1 LSAKIIFM
9 GTPDF
14 AVPSL
19 KALIKN
25 QYEVVAVV
33 TQPDRPSGRG
43 KRLTPPPVKV
53 VAEAAGLKVMQP
65 ERLRNEAV
73 VTELAALQPDLIM
86 VAAFG
91 QILRQNV
98 LDLPSYGCLNVHASL
113 LPRWRGASPVT
124 AAIRAGDTETGI
136 TLMKMDIGL
145 DTGPILAQRA
155 IPIQPHHTGGTLTAE
170 LAELGASLL
179 IETLPDWLAGR
190 IQARPQ
196 DDALATLAPRLKK
209 EEGEIDWSRP
219 AVEIERQIRAFS
231 PWPGTFTCHGSDQI
245 KLLAAEVARLE
256 PPAPAYQKPGT
267 LFKLQREV
275 YVTTGQGVIRLTSV
289 QPAGRKA
296 MPAEAMLNGQPN
308 LQGAKLECMKSS
320 AA

>member
-1 LSAKIIFM
+1 LSARIIFM

-19 KALIKN
+19 KALIEN
-25 QYEVVAVV
+25 QYEVAAVV

-53 VAEAAGLKVMQP
+53 VAEATGLKVLQP
-65 ERLRNEAV
+65 ERLKNEAV
-73 VTELAALQPDLIM
+73 VAELAALRPDLIV

-98 LDLPSYGCLNVHASL
+98 LDLPPYGCLNVHASL

-145 DTGPILAQRA
+145 DTGPMLTQRA

-170 LAELGASLL
+170 LAELGARLL

-190 IQARPQ
+190 IQVQPQ
-196 DDALATLAPRLKK
+196 DSTLATLAPRLKK
-209 EEGEIDWSRP
+209 EEGEIDWDRT

-231 PWPGTFTCHGSDQI
+231 PWPGTFTCHGSDQLKI
-245 KLLAAEVARLE
+245 LVAEAAELE
-256 PPAPAYQKPGT
+256 PPDSTYRAPGT
-267 LFKLQREV
+267 LFKWQREV
-275 YVTTGQGVIRLTSV
+275 YVTTGQGVIRLISV

-296 MPAEAMLNGQPN
+296 MPAEAMLNGQPD
-308 LQGAKLECMKSS
+308 LHGAKLECMKPSI
-320 AA
+320 A